1 MQKNLRMKSLILFTT
16 LLFLS
21 FAFSSCDPDYKALD
35 EAAIQQYIQDN
46 NLTAIAAQDGLY
58 YVMDV
63 VGTGEQP
70 SGIYST
76 VTIHYTGKLLN
87 GTQFDTSIGKS
98 PFKSELTKVIKGWQY
113 GIPYFKVGG
122 KGKLLIPSH
131 LAYGST
137 GAGGV
142 IGPNEPLVFD
152 VELLA
157 VEN

>member
-1 MQKNLRMKSLILFTT
+1 MKSFIFFVT
-16 LLFLS
+16 LFLLS
-21 FAFSSCDPDYKALD
+21 YTFSSCSADSRALD

-46 NLTAIAAQDGLY
+46 NLTAIEAQDGLY

-63 VGTGEQP
+63 VGTGTQP
-70 SGIYST
+70 TGVYST
-76 VTIHYTGKLLN
+76 VTVHYTGKLLN
-87 GTQFDTSIGKS
+87 GTQFDSSIGKN
-98 PFKSELTKVIKGWQY
+98 PFKSELTGVIKGWQY

-137 GAGGV
+137 GSGAV

-152 VELLA
+152 IELLN
-157 VEN
+157 VQN